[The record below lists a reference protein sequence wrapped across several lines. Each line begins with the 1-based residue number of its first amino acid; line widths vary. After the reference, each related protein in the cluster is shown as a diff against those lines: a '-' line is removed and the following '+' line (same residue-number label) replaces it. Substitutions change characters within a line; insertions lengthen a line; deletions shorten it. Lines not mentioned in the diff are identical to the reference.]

1 MRSSDLRSYRDLKV
15 WQEGMNIAEA
25 CYQITKTF
33 PREELYGMTSQIR
46 RSATLRVGN
55 RESGIGS
62 RKFLGYEL
70 VLLSNLFCIKKQGL
84 CPFLKATDCLPTPHC
99 LLPTPR
105 PFGALSAASIPA
117 NVAEGYGREY
127 RAEYIQFLRIAQGS
141 LKELET
147 HLLLSVRVKLATNQV
162 IEPLLNRCESL
173 GKMIRS
179 LIRSLQNKT

>member
-1 MRSSDLRSYRDLKV
+1 MGNSEIRSYRDLRI

-33 PREELYGMTSQIR
+33 PREEIYGMTSQIR
-46 RSATLRVGN
+46 RSAG
-55 RESGIGS
+55 
-62 RKFLGYEL
+62 
-70 VLLSNLFCIKKQGL
+70 
-84 CPFLKATDCLPTPHC
+84 
-99 LLPTPR
+99 
-105 PFGALSAASIPA
+105 SIPA
-117 NVAEGYGREY
+117 NIAEGYGREY

-147 HLLLSVRVKLATNQV
+147 HLLLSIRVGLATKQA